1 MTQVSK
7 HSRSSIDW
15 AAIRQRM
22 ATAIEQTGAL
32 LDPLQ
37 SDAHPTSQSGAT
49 TPAVAPVAAADPESS
64 TGFVFFPLS
73 FRRYAVDIRYIREIV
88 TKANVSPLPGMP
100 AHVVGVHDL
109 RGQLLPIFDL
119 RDLLGLPAQPVATVD
134 WAIVCGEAQPEFLVL
149 TDGIPEVVELA
160 PDAISMTE
168 ADGNDGLWSRGST
181 AEGVAVLDG
190 AALLS
195 DRRFILEG
203 EQMIDEDENGR
214 GSRP

>member
-1 MTQVSK
+1 MNKAST
-7 HSRSSIDW
+7 HSHSTIDW
-15 AAIRQRM
+15 VAIRQRM
-22 ATAIEQTGAL
+22 ATAIEQTEAL

-49 TPAVAPVAAADPESS
+49 TPAAFPAAAGDPESS
-64 TGFVFFPLS
+64 TGFVSFPLS
-73 FRRYAVDIRYIREIV
+73 DRRYAVDIRYIREIV

-119 RDLLGLPAQPVATVD
+119 RDLLGPPAQPVAAAD

-149 TDGIPEVVELA
+149 TDGIPEVLKLA
-160 PDAISMTE
+160 PDAIFPTE

-195 DRRFILEG
+195 DRRFFLEG
-203 EQMIDEDENGR
+203 DQMIDEDENGR